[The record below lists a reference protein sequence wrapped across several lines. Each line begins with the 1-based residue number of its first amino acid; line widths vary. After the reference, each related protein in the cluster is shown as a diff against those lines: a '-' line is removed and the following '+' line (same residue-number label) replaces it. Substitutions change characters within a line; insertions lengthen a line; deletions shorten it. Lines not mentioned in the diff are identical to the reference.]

1 MLRKILRWGIVLVL
15 LVILISGSVA
25 FYTVFFGGRDLVIP
39 PLREMSVL
47 DAVDEAER
55 IGLEVKIEQVDSSIP
70 SGTVLA
76 QWPEPGTKV
85 RRDKTILLKVSKGGN
100 RRAVPDFRGLEESKA
115 LGKIEELGFVVGEI
129 LKINDDQRA
138 AGVVIAQNP
147 ASPAMIGPERAIDLL
162 VSAGPE
168 VKGGQ
173 IPVPDVTQRQ
183 ESEARELLFRS
194 GLKVGKNEYVVTTG
208 SPAGMVIGTKPKAGV
223 NARLGSAVVLQIA
236 STKATKPKEPEP
248 AEPEAPVVADA
259 SQPERQM
266 GPAGPVQTITK
277 DMGEGALIS
286 GLPSDSTLM
295 SGLPGEG
302 SSQGTVTV
310 QGQIPPA
317 SQATGT
323 AKVRY
328 QVPPLTKPMGLKIE
342 MVDATGTR
350 SILSR
355 DVKGGEYISL
365 DAPFVTEGVVTVY
378 LGGEFVWQERYK

>member
-1 MLRKILRWGIVLVL
+1 
-15 LVILISGSVA
+15 
-25 FYTVFFGGRDLVIP
+25 
-39 PLREMSVL
+39 
-47 DAVDEAER
+47 
-55 IGLEVKIEQVDSSIP
+55 
-70 SGTVLA
+70 
-76 QWPEPGTKV
+76 
-85 RRDKTILLKVSKGGN
+85 
-100 RRAVPDFRGLEESKA
+100 
-115 LGKIEELGFVVGEI
+115 
-129 LKINDDQRA
+129 
-138 AGVVIAQNP
+138 
-147 ASPAMIGPERAIDLL
+147 
-162 VSAGPE
+162 
-168 VKGGQ
+168 
-173 IPVPDVTQRQ
+173 
-183 ESEARELLFRS
+183 
-194 GLKVGKNEYVVTTG
+194 
-208 SPAGMVIGTKPKAGV
+208 
-223 NARLGSAVVLQIA
+223 
-236 STKATKPKEPEP
+236 
-248 AEPEAPVVADA
+248 
-259 SQPERQM
+259 M

>member
-115 LGKIEELGFVVGEI
+115 LAKIEELGFVAGEI
-129 LKINDDQRA
+129 LRINDDQRA

-147 ASPAMIGPERAIDLL
+147 ASPAMIGLERAIDLL
-162 VSAGPE
+162 VSTGPE
-168 VKGGQ
+168 VKEGQ

-194 GLKVGKNEYVVTTG
+194 GLKVGKNEYVATAG

-236 STKATKPKEPEP
+236 STKAPQPKEPEP
-248 AEPEAPVVADA
+248 AKAEAPVVADA
-259 SQPERQM
+259 PQPERQM

-277 DMGEGALIS
+277 DMGEGALSS
-286 GLPSDSTLM
+286 GLPSDSTQKT
-295 SGLPGEG
+295 GLPDEG
-302 SSQGTVTV
+302 SSQGTVEGRT
-310 QGQIPPA
+310 PPV
-317 SQATGT
+317 SQAATGT

-342 MVDATGTR
+342 MVDATGTKP
-350 SILSR
+350 ILSR
-355 DVKGGEYISL
+355 NVKGGEYISL